1 MKKSGPDGMGC
12 GQNGDERGARLSRRT
27 PSQAGKHGRQESG
40 SRAGSQVEG
49 KAKPAGRQAGRQKA
63 KHTTERQTHKQTEKR
78 QAGSRQ
84 KNSKLHRIYSY
95 IFNLDLPCSGQALT
109 GLPSEQAVYHLE
121 TS

>member
-63 KHTTERQTHKQTEKR
+63 KHTTERQTHKQTDCEKAGK
-78 QAGSRQ
+78 QAGRKQ
-84 KNSKLHRIYSY
+84 NM
-95 IFNLDLPCSGQALT
+95 ALT